1 MKRIILSL
9 TTILTGAL
17 LFLSVESAAAQMVN
31 SLYFLEKTPF
41 HMKWNP
47 AMEPS
52 RSGIGV
58 GVSNIG
64 LTVYSDLAFSDIFYP
79 NADGTK
85 LLTVMH
91 PDMVQADKDA
101 FMNGLGDVS
110 NFGMNMNIDLFNL
123 GLKFGK
129 VYFTVGSSMV
139 TDMGIG
145 LPKDLFKLVMSG
157 PGLNGVLDMT
167 DMNINSM
174 SYIKTGAGLSI
185 KLGDMLSVGGN
196 VNYLMGISDIRLG
209 FDNFTI
215 NANGSAWN
223 INTQGN
229 LRVIAPSFVKLQYD
243 ANDYLDFN
251 NMNQMIDQS
260 SLDNFG
266 TNMPSDVMNNV
277 AGKGLSFDVGLTL
290 KPLKFLT
297 LSAAVIDFG
306 SIKWDPANIN
316 QAKSTGTFTFTGTDL
331 SNNAAGSDITS
342 QLVDMMHLKKE
353 ANPEA
358 YTSKLTTKINIGAEI
373 GLPSNKLSIGVLSQT
388 GMAENGTYQD
398 FMASLNI
405 KPNSLLQTAFTY
417 SLLHGEMSSLG
428 CAVNL
433 KLLFINLF
441 VAADYVPLKINKQFI
456 PINNSYFNL
465 QTGLNLMF

>member
-9 TTILTGAL
+9 TTILTGAV
-17 LFLSVESAAAQMVN
+17 LFLSVERAAAQTVN

-41 HMKWNP
+41 HTKWNP
-47 AMEPS
+47 AMAPS
-52 RSGIGV
+52 RTGIGV

-79 NADGTK
+79 SADGTK
-85 LLTVMH
+85 LLTIMH

-101 FMNGLGDVS
+101 FMSGLGDVS
-110 NFGMNMNIDLFNL
+110 NIGMNMNLDIINL
-123 GLKFGK
+123 GLKLGK
-129 VYFTVGSSMV
+129 VYFTLGSSLV

-145 LPKDLFKLVMSG
+145 LPKDLFKLIISG

-167 DMNINSM
+167 DLNINSKT
-174 SYIKTGAGLSI
+174 YIKTGAGLSI
-185 KLGDMLSVGGN
+185 KFGEMLSIGGS
-196 VNYLMGISDIRLG
+196 VNYLMGLSDIRLG

-215 NANGSAWN
+215 NANGSSWT

-229 LRVIAPSFVKLQYD
+229 LRVIAPSFVKLPYD

-251 NMNQMIDQS
+251 NMANVIDQS
-260 SLDNFG
+260 KLDNFG
-266 TNMPSDVMNNV
+266 TNMPGDIMNNI

-316 QAKSTGTFTFTGTDL
+316 QAKSTGSFTFSGADMS
-331 SNNAAGSDITS
+331 SNAESKDMTA
-342 QLVDMMHLKKE
+342 QLVDMMNLKKE
-353 ANPEA
+353 TNPVA
-358 YTSKLTTKINIGAEI
+358 YSSKLTTKINIGAEI
-373 GLPSNKLSIGVLSQT
+373 GLPSNKLSLGVLSQT

-405 KPNSLLQTAFTY
+405 KPGSLLQTAFTY

-428 CAVNL
+428 VAVNM
-433 KLLFINLF
+433 KLLLINFFI
-441 VAADYVPLKINKQFI
+441 AADYVPLKINKQFI

-465 QTGLNLMF
+465 QTGFNLMF